1 MQGRG
6 SCTQS
11 SQVTW
16 WYHQGRG
23 DLEVGQKEFMLE
35 LMLRTYKVP
44 KINPLLVHTK
54 KQKLLRA
61 GYMAQV
67 TISSFNQRLTPFIQN
82 VGRGSTRDFTVT
94 KNTTGPSVCGQDG
107 PQAQGTRAEWERG
120 NRSSWLSS

>member
-1 MQGRG
+1 MQGRR

-16 WYHQGRG
+16 WCHQGRE

-35 LMLRTYKVP
+35 LMLRTL
-44 KINPLLVHTK
+44 KIPTINSLLIHPK

-61 GYMAQV
+61 DYMEQV
-67 TISSFNQRLTPFIQN
+67 TVSSFNQHFAPFIQN

-94 KNTTGPSVCGQDG
+94 KNTSESSVCGRDG

-120 NRSSWLSS
+120 SVSSSLSS